1 MVGDLIK
8 AIRPL
13 NLLIVAILQLL
24 LYYNIL
30 LPHLDHPR
38 LTLYTFGGFV
48 LSTLLLTASG
58 YLINDYYDHI
68 GDQINKQ
75 GWHRLTRS
83 QLIVTY
89 SIVSLLGVAISLA
102 VAYSIGQ
109 LSYVSIY
116 VLASIL
122 LYSYS
127 AWGKRQPLI
136 GNVMVA
142 VFCGLSITILLLT
155 ERPALLSLMDTTPT
169 LYHQIVHLVIGLSVF
184 AFMITLVR
192 EMVKDVQDIEG
203 DRAQGYTTLPIIIG
217 IPRTK
222 VMITWYLGVTLA
234 LAIWWIISQWQSQS
248 LPANI
253 YFVFGVIGSLI
264 IAIYRSSQLDGIDT
278 YAGLSKLCKGVMLLG
293 IIYVLLV

>member
-89 SIVSLLGVAISLA
+89 SIVSLLGVAISIA